1 MSIYDPLFITFIF
14 LIFFMFL
21 GVLISRIAP
30 KNMHM
35 ESSDSAIRKGKYVG
49 SVIGISIGLFIYFYF
64 FKNNFFGLLD
74 RL

>member
-1 MSIYDPLFITFIF
+1 
-14 LIFFMFL
+14 
-21 GVLISRIAP
+21 
-30 KNMHM
+30 M

>member
-21 GVLISRIAP
+21 VVLISRIVP

-49 SVIGISIGLFIYFYF
+49 SVIGILIGLFIYFYF